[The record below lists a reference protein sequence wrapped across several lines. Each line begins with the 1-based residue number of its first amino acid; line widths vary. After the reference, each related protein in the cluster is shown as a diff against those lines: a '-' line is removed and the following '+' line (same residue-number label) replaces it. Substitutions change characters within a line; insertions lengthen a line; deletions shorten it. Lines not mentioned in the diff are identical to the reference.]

1 MTRDKVLKE
10 LAGRLNDVSFSKAVM
25 FGELVVACK
34 LMLRLSFALL
44 FLIVTSCV
52 CVVPASISSMLKEI
66 VTSPWLNAAEKEIAK
81 LNASARLKAKANK
94 PSKTALFFVQ
104 SIFQFGFHSLVT
116 TLFKFFAD
124 FFSFKTSKIGQEK

>member
-1 MTRDKVLKE
+1 MTNDKVLE
-10 LAGRLNDVSFSKAVM
+10 EFAGRLNDVSFSEAVM

-34 LMLRLSFALL
+34 LMLRLSLALL

-52 CVVPASISSMLKEI
+52 CVVPASMLPMLKEI

-81 LNASARLKAKANK
+81 LNANARLKAKANK

-104 SIFQFGFHSLVT
+104 SIFQFLVFI
-116 TLFKFFAD
+116 L
-124 FFSFKTSKIGQEK
+124 